1 MLIVAESLTLRYDI
15 QPNSTQNSLQTVT
28 TELGIRQKTI
38 LLIVILMS
46 ATMLNV
52 MAPLRR

>member
-1 MLIVAESLTLRYDI
+1 MLIVAESLNLRYDI
-15 QPNSTQNSLQTVT
+15 QPNRTQNSLQTMT
-28 TELGIRQKTI
+28 TEIGLRQKTI
-38 LLIVILMS
+38 LPNVILMS

>member
-15 QPNSTQNSLQTVT
+15 QPNSTQNSLQTVI
-28 TELGIRQKTI
+28 TELGIRQKSI
-38 LLIVILMS
+38 LPNVILMS

>member
-15 QPNSTQNSLQTVT
+15 QPNRTQNSLQTMT
-28 TELGIRQKTI
+28 TELGIRQKSI
-38 LLIVILMS
+38 LPNVILMS
-46 ATMLNV
+46 ATMPNV